1 MHAVVKGGKTAR
13 ASALVQQGLQL
24 ILQGRYEEAL
34 AAEEAALGLAPGL
47 PDAHS
52 YRGSAL
58 LQLGRVNEALASYD
72 KVVKLA
78 PNAAVAHYNR
88 ANALNR
94 LRRYDEALQSLK
106 RALRLQPRYTDA
118 LSLTGVVLQAM
129 GDTPSAL
136 EHYDAAIRI
145 NPNAADA
152 HYNKGLALL
161 TAGEFT
167 HAWEHYEWRLRW
179 DVTVRVGQ
187 SRSVDRVAPDWDG
200 KPTSKPILVIPEQGL
215 GDQIFFAGMLADLQ
229 VVAPG
234 STVCLEPRLL
244 PLFERSF
251 EKLNFSSPYDI
262 DAEQCIKDGSFSAQI
277 HIGSLGKYF
286 RADTAGLSR
295 VTTPYLKA
303 DPIKTSRLRSRIA
316 KPGRIV
322 CGISWRSKNAAIGA
336 DKSLSLETLAPVL
349 TAAGVDF
356 VDLQYGDT
364 AEERYR
370 LKQDHGVH
378 VQHLDDVDNT
388 NDLDSLAALVSACD
402 IVITISNVTAHIAG
416 ALGKPTIVMLSNLP
430 TPLWYWPKS
439 RIDTPWYPSTV
450 LVRQNQLGNWPEVV
464 SSVETTLAEFKDF
477 CTA

>member
-1 MHAVVKGGKTAR
+1 MYAAENSGKAAR

-34 AAEEAALGLAPGL
+34 EIEEAAIRLSPRDPNAY
-47 PDAHS
+47 S

-58 LQLGRVNEALASYD
+58 FQLGRVEEALASYNHM
-72 KVVKLA
+72 VRLA

-88 ANALNR
+88 ANALQR
-94 LRRYDEALQSLK
+94 LRQHEEALLSLK
-106 RALRLQPRYTDA
+106 RSLKLQPKYTDA
-118 LSLTGVVLQAM
+118 LSLTGVVFQAM
-129 GDTPSAL
+129 GNTPAAL
-136 EHYDAAIRI
+136 EHYDAALKI

-167 HAWEHYEWRLRW
+167 HAWKHYEWRLRW

-215 GDQIFFAGMLADLQ
+215 GDQILYAGMFADLQ
-229 VVAPG
+229 AIAPR
-234 STVCLEPRLL
+234 STVCLEPRLV
-244 PLFERSF
+244 PLFQRSF

-262 DAEQCIKDGSFSAQI
+262 DSEQCIKNGTFSAQI

-286 RADTAGLSR
+286 RADAAGLSK
-295 VTTPYLKA
+295 VNIPYLKA

-322 CGISWRSKNAAIGA
+322 CGISWRSKNADISE
-336 DKSLSLETLAPVL
+336 DKSLSLEALVPVL
-349 TAAGVDF
+349 TAEGVDF
-356 VDLQYGDT
+356 VNLQYGDT
-364 AEERYR
+364 AEERNR
-370 LKQDHGVH
+370 LKQGHGVH
-378 VQHLDDVDNT
+378 VQHLVDIDNT
-388 NDLDSLAALVSACD
+388 NDLDGLAALVAACD

-416 ALGKPTIVMLSNLP
+416 ALGRPTIVMLSNLP
-430 TPLWYWPKS
+430 STFWYWHRKCTDS
-439 RIDTPWYPSTV
+439 PWYPSCV
-450 LVRQNQLGNWPEVV
+450 LIRQEKSGIWPDVV
-464 SSVETTLAEFKDF
+464 DTAARALDEFRSSLTI
-477 CTA
+477 

>member
-34 AAEEAALGLAPGL
+34 VAEEAALGLAPAL

-88 ANALNR
+88 ANALQR
-94 LRRYDEALQSLK
+94 LRRYDEALPSLK

-118 LSLTGVVLQAM
+118 LSLTGIVLQAM

-215 GDQIFFAGMLADLQ
+215 GDQILYAGMLADLQ
-229 VVAPG
+229 VIAPR

-251 EKLNFSSPYDI
+251 EQLNFSSPYDI
-262 DAEQCIKDGSFSAQI
+262 DAEQCIKNGTFSAQT
-277 HIGSLGKYF
+277 HIGSLGKFF
-286 RADTAGLSR
+286 RADATGLSKIS
-295 VTTPYLKA
+295 TPYLKA
-303 DPIKTSRLRSRIA
+303 DPSKTNDLRSRLA
-316 KPGRIV
+316 KPNRIV
-322 CGISWRSKNAAIGA
+322 CGISWRSKNITFGA
-336 DKSLSLETLAPVL
+336 DKSITLDALHPILSL
-349 TAAGVDF
+349 GGIDF

-364 AEERYR
+364 TEERQELQQSR
-370 LKQDHGVH
+370 GMGI
-378 VQHLDDVDNT
+378 QHLAEIDNK
-388 NDLDSLAALVSACD
+388 NDIDGLAAMIAACD
-402 IVITISNVTAHIAG
+402 IVITISNVTAHIAA
-416 ALGKPTIVMLSNLP
+416 ALGKPTLVMLPNSPSLF
-430 TPLWYWPKS
+430 WYWHRERTDS
-439 RIDTPWYPSTV
+439 PWYPTAV
-450 LVRQNQLGNWPEVV
+450 LIRQTQHGEWQDVIEIARGALDEFRMGCLG
-464 SSVETTLAEFKDF
+464 
-477 CTA
+477 